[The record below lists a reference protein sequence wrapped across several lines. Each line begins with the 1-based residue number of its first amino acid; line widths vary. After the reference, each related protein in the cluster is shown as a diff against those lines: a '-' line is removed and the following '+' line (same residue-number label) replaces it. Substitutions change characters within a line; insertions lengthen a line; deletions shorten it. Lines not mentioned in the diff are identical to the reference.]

1 VNYLLINHIAAHPGG
16 DAARLRL
23 PAAWARDVGA
33 AARAANAAGVRLI
46 VATPLSEAPAP
57 TDAVDL
63 LPDEVGFEHFALPGY
78 ASARTFLRERDVLS
92 THLRS
97 AIAAADVVQ
106 LDLGGH
112 PVPLG
117 LFADPI
123 VKAVGK
129 RKLWIVGRSLDLRP
143 GSRSRHAAKRVVART
158 LGAGMRRS
166 LVAALRS
173 ADRIIASTQAV
184 VDEVEARAG
193 MTATLVESIGA
204 TDVDLPTAA
213 TISARHARL
222 IESDRPLR
230 IAAHGPQT
238 VDRGLDHVLAAMH
251 RCWRL
256 SAPVTLVASN
266 AGGEIEALRRHV
278 EELGLSSAV
287 TFLPDPEFA
296 DVDVVV
302 DTALANHARLDLDAI
317 VARGTPVIAYAPR
330 NASPGVK
337 TIERGAVDALA
348 EALFRAATDRG
359 SLATL
364 LIAGHAWA
372 RDRTLDAAHR
382 RRFEL
387 ARQIAPAAGARGAA

>member
-1 VNYLLINHIAAHPGG
+1 MNYLLINHIAAHAGA

-23 PAAWARDVGA
+23 PVAWARDVGA
-33 AARAANAAGVRLI
+33 AARAANASDIRLI
-46 VATPLSEAPAP
+46 VATPLSDTPAPA
-57 TDAVDL
+57 DAIDL
-63 LPDEVGFEHFALPGY
+63 LPDEVGFEHVALPGY
-78 ASARTFLRERDVLS
+78 ISARTFLRERDALS
-92 THLRS
+92 ARLRS

-123 VKAVGK
+123 VKAAGR
-129 RKLWIVGRSLDLRP
+129 RKLWIVGRSLDFRTD
-143 GSRSRHAAKRVVART
+143 SRSQHAAKRVVAKT
-158 LGAGMRRS
+158 LGASMRRS

-173 ADRIIASTQAV
+173 ADCIIASTQAAV
-184 VDEVEARAG
+184 NEVEARAG
-193 MTATLVESIGA
+193 GRAMLIESIDA
-204 TDVDLPTAA
+204 TDADLPTAA

-230 IAAHGPQT
+230 IAVHGPQT
-238 VDRGLDHVLAAMH
+238 VDRGIDHVLAAMH

-256 SAPVTLVASN
+256 AAPVTLVASN
-266 AGGEIEALRRHV
+266 VGGEVDAVRRHV

-287 TFLPDPEFA
+287 TLVPDPEFA

-302 DTALANHARLDLDAI
+302 DTALANHARLDADAV

-330 NASPGVK
+330 NVSPGVK
-337 TIERGAVDALA
+337 AIDRGAVDVLA
-348 EALFRAATDRG
+348 EVLFRAATDRG

-372 RDRTLDAAHR
+372 RERTLDAAHR

-387 ARQIAPAAGARGAA
+387 ARQIAPATGARGAA